1 MLWYATGIGRGANH
15 YPPCFFYQMTVL
27 QLTVREALDEFLHLL
42 NDQFYVNAI
51 ENGYSRF
58 HQLSV
63 IAGKRYYKIVEAT
76 VDSRADNV
84 LTANNRAVYCFIDIE
99 SGAIYKS
106 ASWTKPAKGIRSSI
120 YKVIE
125 SPSMADAYG
134 SWLYCR

>member
-1 MLWYATGIGRGANH
+1 MVCYYKTKRGNKSLA
-15 YPPCFFYQMTVL
+15 PLLLLLMTVL

-42 NDQFYVNAI
+42 NDQFYVSAM

-63 IAGKRYYKIVEAT
+63 IVGKRYYKIVEAR
-76 VDSRADNV
+76 VESRADNV
-84 LTANNRAVYCFIDIE
+84 LTANNRAVYCFICID

-106 ASWTKPAKGIRSSI
+106 ASWAKPAKGIRSSI

-125 SPSMADAYG
+125 NPSMADAYG